1 MKRTQINPWS
11 WSTKLG
17 YNQAEIIE
25 GAGRQLFCAGQT
37 AVDAEGIPQHQ
48 GDMRQQLSL
57 ALDNLQMVL
66 DAANMTLN
74 NIVRLVIYTTDI
86 DNAMQHFDLLGV
98 RFGSVGAAPP
108 QTLVGVARL
117 ALPELLIEIEA
128 TAQD

>member
-1 MKRTQINPWS
+1 
-11 WSTKLG
+11 
-17 YNQAEIIE
+17 
-25 GAGRQLFCAGQT
+25 QLFCAGQT